1 MNNINLTLLLVFLT
15 VFVMSAQ
22 EDDVNSKTTTFGA
35 KAGYSSIIL
44 KVKVESESESE
55 DVSGFY
61 IGAFANIYLSQK
73 LDLQPELLYSTYSED
88 GENTGVLQL
97 PILLKYNIDER
108 FGLLVGPQLD
118 FLANKNDSAGLKRV
132 GVGIA
137 AGFTF
142 DITDELFLDA
152 RYSFGL
158 YDRLSSGLPGFEE
171 FDVKTYFNYLHIGLG
186 YRF

>member
-1 MNNINLTLLLVFLT
+1 MKKLNLFLSFLILT
-15 VFVMSAQ
+15 VFSTSAQ
-22 EDDVNSKTTTFGA
+22 DDNENSKTVTFGA
-35 KAGYSSIIL
+35 KAGYTTIIL
-44 KVKVESESESE
+44 KVKVDSESDS
-55 DVSGFY
+55 DDISGFY
-61 IGAFANIYLSQK
+61 IGTFANIPLSQK

-97 PILLKYNIDER
+97 PILLKYNVDDR
-108 FGLLVGPQLD
+108 FGLVVGPQLD
-118 FLANKNDSAGLKRV
+118 FLTDDDDAAGIKRV

-137 AGFTF
+137 GGIAF
-142 DITDELFLDA
+142 DITDELFMDA